1 MKKPPWA
8 IKWAKMDLK
17 RKITLTISKLW
28 LNITEDIINSI
39 WTRDHRETNV
49 NKYTTK
55 INSLKKDYYYP
66 ELLLYFSFS

>member
-49 NKYTTK
+49 NEYKLPT
-55 INSLKKDYYYP
+55 
-66 ELLLYFSFS
+66 